1 MAEMTLTAAAEA
13 TGIPYDTLKKHAQR
27 GQIRTSKD
35 ADGRP
40 MIAQEDL
47 EVYVAARNL
56 TAAID
61 RGQFGGRTHA
71 HADRRGREM
80 ADVEMDAEALVPGRQ
95 EMLENLVNRS
105 VWAAG
110 G

>member
-61 RGQFGGRTHA
+61 RAEGEPAAVFSREIAAAFGGLPA
-71 HADRRGREM
+71 SLKQAI
-80 ADVEMDAEALVPGRQ
+80 AEAVAVRAGR
-95 EMLENLVNRS
+95 LPKK
-105 VWAAG
+105 G
-110 G
+110 D